1 MLKVKLPW
9 NATVCDAWV
18 SVIVK
23 VAALTVLA
31 NVVPFE
37 LVSVIVPISVPTA
50 PLTLMTPVV
59 FNVKFDTVPLA
70 VPVTAPKLIA
80 FAIPVPTVNVTL
92 SANVASAKVM
102 VPVEPPPTV
111 AFAVTAIAVLPK
123 LMALVPLAA
132 IVPAI
137 DLLLGAVA
145 VTPPVNVSVSDASF
159 PKVTVP
165 VLVKVTAFVIVPPA
179 LIATL

>member
-1 MLKVKLPW
+1 MILPVVFV
-9 NATVCDAWV
+9 NVTV
-18 SVIVK
+18 
-23 VAALTVLA
+23 VAVTVLEK
-31 NVVPFE
+31 VVPPE

-92 SANVASAKVM
+92 SANVALPNVIA
-102 VPVEPPPTV
+102 PVELPPTV
-111 AFAVTAIAVLPK
+111 VLKPTLTALVPRLITP
-123 LMALVPLAA
+123 VPLAA

-145 VTPPVNVSVSDASF
+145 ITPPVNVVLSVAES
-159 PKVTVP
+159 PNVTVP
-165 VLVKVTAFVIVPPA
+165 VLANVVTPAILFVLPVID
-179 LIATL
+179 TL